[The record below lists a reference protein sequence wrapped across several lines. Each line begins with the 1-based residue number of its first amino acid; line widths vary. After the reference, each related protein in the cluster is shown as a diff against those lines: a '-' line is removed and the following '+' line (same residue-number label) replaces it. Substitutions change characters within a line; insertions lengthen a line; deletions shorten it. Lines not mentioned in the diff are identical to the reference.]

1 MSQKN
6 EHFENFVLF
15 IIVGGLV
22 LAALIYGAYL
32 FLPFLLFYLMP
43 FILVSLVVGVIL
55 RAAGAP
61 GDAVS
66 SLSRYKAVVAAYA
79 GMLCL
84 VGLVFFQNLDR
95 AKILDA
101 KGNLTNQVVVD
112 WPRLNTWYN
121 NWRVR
126 VYTNAPFKELRDK
139 ARMGVMYDRL
149 EVGWIFLVGMFFGG
163 PLFYWFLARHDE
175 EKVHEII
182 EAVAAERVAGKNQR
196 LSEKEKNLDQ
206 IINKNKLQL
215 ELKIQKLEQSKEE
228 LRAENQ
234 SLKAKLE
241 FAPEVPRPSEA
252 IEPSK
257 KGVLDQDLF

>member
-43 FILVSLVVGVIL
+43 FILVSLFVGVIL

-61 GDAVS
+61 GDGFS
-66 SLSRYKAVVAAYA
+66 SLSRYKAVVMAYA

-95 AKILDA
+95 AKVLDA

-121 NWRVR
+121 SWRVQ
-126 VYTNAPFKELRDK
+126 VYTDAPFEGLRAK
-139 ARMGVMYDRL
+139 ARMGVLYDRL

-175 EKVHEII
+175 EKVREII
-182 EAVAAERVAGKNQR
+182 EALAAERVAGKNQR
-196 LSEKEKNLDQ
+196 LSEKEKNIDQ

-241 FAPEVPRPSEA
+241 FSPEVPRPSEA
-252 IEPSK
+252 IESSK